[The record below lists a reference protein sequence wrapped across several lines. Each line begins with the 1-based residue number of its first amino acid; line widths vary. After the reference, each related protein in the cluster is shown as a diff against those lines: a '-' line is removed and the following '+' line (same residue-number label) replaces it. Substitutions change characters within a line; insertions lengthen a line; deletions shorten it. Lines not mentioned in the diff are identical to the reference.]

1 MSGGRSFELRRE
13 LGSGAFGSVYL
24 AEMVSLGG
32 FRKEVALKVLKPDV
46 EASSDEAVIRLRDE
60 ARLLGRVRHRN
71 IVQVDDLVRVDGRW
85 AVVMEYIPGHDL
97 KVVTDALHSWDEL
110 MPRGVALEVVGA
122 VADALDVAYNTVS
135 GGQKLQV
142 IHRDIK
148 PANVRL
154 TKGGDLKVLDFGI
167 ARGEFVE
174 REAETKDVR
183 FGTLQYM
190 APERVLGDPETPAGD
205 VYSLAITLYQLLTG
219 ELLGR
224 AKLRKAS
231 QQLQVQE
238 ALQTLESMTGR
249 LDDELVGLFAEMLA
263 WDVEERP
270 TSREVSD
277 RARALSRKLGDM
289 SLAEFAARVI
299 PRISAEEVEEGPAIE
314 GTLSEE
320 LSVSARAAEDA
331 TPTLSTTAGAANV
344 GGSRL
349 IWSVVTVLFLA
360 LLGGGYVLTQVL
372 QQSRQEAQSFE
383 TLLERT
389 TSAEEE
395 TQRELAELKAAAIAA
410 KVEAAKAEAEK
421 AEEAAKARAARA
433 EAARRSTSSSP
444 AVETAPTAAATAVV
458 GTSVAASAGE
468 DGRLRSVKF
477 KVDGATALKVTCGD
491 TKATGTSSVLLRN
504 PPATTCRVRATI
516 AGTTYKSRT
525 LVTESRGYVCA
536 VQGTALTCS

>member
-1 MSGGRSFELRRE
+1 VSGGRSFELRRE

-24 AEMVSLGG
+24 AEMISLGG

-97 KVVTDALHSWDEL
+97 KVVTDALHSWDEH
-110 MPRGVALEVVGA
+110 MPWGVALEVIGA
-122 VADALDVAYNTVS
+122 VSDALDVAYNTVS
-135 GGQKLQV
+135 DGQKLQV

-148 PANVRL
+148 PANIRL
-154 TKGGDLKVLDFGI
+154 TEGGDLKVLDFGI

-190 APERVLGDPETPAGD
+190 APERVLGDPEAPAGD

-224 AKLRKAS
+224 AKLRKS
-231 QQLQVQE
+231 NQQLQVQE
-238 ALQTLESMTGR
+238 ALQTLETMTGR
-249 LDDELVGLFAEMLA
+249 LDDEASQLFTDMLT
-263 WDVEERP
+263 WEPEERP
-270 TSREVSD
+270 SSREVSD
-277 RARALSRKLGDM
+277 RARALSRRIGDL
-289 SLAEFAARVI
+289 SLAEFASRVI
-299 PRISAEEVEEGPAIE
+299 PRISDESSEAGPPIK

-320 LSVSARAAEDA
+320 LSEAVRSEDD
-331 TPTLSTTAGAANV
+331 TPTLGTTSTVHIA
-344 GGSRL
+344 GSRL
-349 IWSVVTVLFLA
+349 IWGAVVALFLA
-360 LLGGGYVLTQVL
+360 LLGGGYVLAQVL
-372 QQSRQEAQSFE
+372 EQSRQGAESLAAE
-383 TLLERT
+383 IRRT
-389 TSAEEE
+389 ASGEEE
-395 TQRELAELKAAAIAA
+395 TQRELAELKAVASVA
-410 KVEAAKAEAEK
+410 KVEAAKAEAAK
-421 AEEAAKARAARA
+421 AEAAAKAQAARA
-433 EAARRSTSSSP
+433 EAARRSASSSP
-444 AVETAPTAAATAVV
+444 AAGTAPTAAAAEVV
-458 GTSVAASAGE
+458 GTTMAASAGE

-477 KVDGATALKVTCGD
+477 KVDGATALKVVCGD

-504 PPATTCRVRATI
+504 PPATSCRVRATI

-525 LVTESRGYVCA
+525 SVNESRGYVCV